1 MKSTDVIIVGAGAAG
16 LMAAHMLIKA
26 GQTVIILEA
35 RDRIGGRIYKSNNPL
50 FSDTVELGAE
60 FIHGNLPVTLDL
72 LKEANIK
79 THTVSFEMWQYQ
91 DNKFEQSE
99 EFVEGWDQFLEKV
112 NAIAD
117 DTTLQAFLKEN
128 FEGEQ
133 FAKMCS
139 QIENY
144 VAGYDTADINDASVF
159 ALRNEWNH
167 EDEDAQHR
175 VAGGYDSMIRYLEQ
189 TSIKGGA
196 QIELNNVVEEIIW
209 RDNEVKVTTAAGK
222 TYAATKAI
230 IAMPLGV
237 LQAPDDAEG
246 SILFQPPLLNQKEA
260 LKNIGFGSVIK
271 ILLEFET
278 IFWKSDT
285 VKNAIGTDLSTMG
298 FLFAEEEI
306 PTFWT
311 QAPLRS
317 TLLTGWLGGPPAK
330 ELVDASNEEV
340 LQLTLTSLSSIFKID
355 TKELMDKLIAWE
367 VLNWTAEPYTRG
379 SYAYDKVESPEAKK
393 LLQQPVNNTVYFA
406 GEYLYNGPA
415 IGTVE
420 AALTSGKN
428 AAEMV
433 LKT

>member
-26 GQTVIILEA
+26 GQTVTILEA
-35 RDRIGGRIYKSNNPL
+35 RDRIGGRIYKSNNPF
-50 FSDTVELGAE
+50 FSGTVELGAE
-60 FIHGNLPVTLDL
+60 FIHGDLPVTLNL

-99 EFVEGWDQFLEKV
+99 EFVDGWDKFLEKV
-112 NAIAD
+112 NAIVD
-117 DTTLQAFLKEN
+117 DMTLQSFLKEN

-175 VAGGYDSMIRYLEQ
+175 VAGGYNSMIKYLEQ

-222 TYAATKAI
+222 TYAATKVI

-246 SILFQPPLLNQKEA
+246 SILFQPPLPKQREA
-260 LKNIGFGSVIK
+260 LRNIGFGSVIK

-278 IFWKSDT
+278 IFWEGDT
-285 VKNAIGTDLSTMG
+285 IKTAFGTDLSTMG

-306 PTFWT
+306 LTFWT
-311 QAPLRS
+311 QAPLQS
-317 TLLTGWLGGPPAK
+317 PLLTGWLGGLPAK
-330 ELVDASNEEV
+330 VLVDASNEEI
-340 LQLTLTSLSSIFKID
+340 LKLTLTSLSNIFKID
-355 TKELMDKLIAWE
+355 TEELKSKLIAWE
-367 VLNWTAEPYTRG
+367 VVNWTAEAYTRG
-379 SYAYDKVESPEAKK
+379 SYAYDKVESLEAKK
-393 LLQQPVNNTVYFA
+393 LLQQPVNNTIYFA